1 MLKRSKVLL
10 TKTID
15 GTCKRGL
22 NSWTDI
28 LSFYSQDVS
37 VNEGDRRSEVPVIS
51 EIHKTL
57 CNICISC
64 QSMQNVLKYEI
75 HTTKSLLRPI
85 DVHDFLKAWTWKRRY

>member
-1 MLKRSKVLL
+1 MYSSL
-10 TKTID
+10 
-15 GTCKRGL
+15 
-22 NSWTDI
+22 
-28 LSFYSQDVS
+28 YSQDVS

-75 HTTKSLLRPI
+75 HTTKPLFYDPLMCMDI
-85 DVHDFLKAWTWKRRY
+85 DIVTMETSPNWLTLTWR